1 MLLFTTIMMQHIYN
15 RAKKDKKRIINEL
28 CFIILHI
35 SVKKMDNIV
44 KKLDGR
50 EQWQRRAPR
59 LYHRRT
65 HFIFSLPS

>member
-50 EQWQRRAPR
+50 EQWQRRG
-59 LYHRRT
+59 T
-65 HFIFSLPS
+65 FGEW